1 MAEFPFRAGDLI
13 RQVYGECW
21 WGEWDIISGPLP
33 AATHSGDLAAL
44 LRAEPVPVCDGER
57 PRWRVS
63 VLVGGAVHTAEAG
76 ESWARGWKLAH
87 RPGSR

>member
-21 WGEWDIISGPLP
+21 WDEWGADSAAA
-33 AATHSGDLAAL
+33 AATHSGDLATL
-44 LRAEPVPVCDGER
+44 LRAEPIPEASGSR
-57 PRWRVS
+57 PRWQVS